1 MKHKIEITIALVQ
14 ETLVNKVPTLF
25 EIDVEWKTTYITK
38 DSEGW
43 FDRRLHSIMSDL
55 YGEMLKHIEPDCFE
69 TQFKVNLIDTILE
82 LKDDGIEFDLMTET
96 YKFSIENI
104 TTYKG
109 DVYDNYW
116 TFLPQVSMIEIIEEE
131 EKEKE

>member
-43 FDRRLHSIMSDL
+43 FDRRLHRIMSDL

-104 TTYKG
+104 TACNG